1 MEELDLKEIFN
12 IFWSK
17 KEYILVATVLALLLG
32 VIYSYLFVTPKYKSY
47 TTLVLATSTED
58 SSSKAAETITSTDI
72 SLNNNL
78 VATYSEL
85 IKSKAVVRQVI
96 SNLGI
101 DDSEDTIKGSI
112 SVSAV
117 KSTQLIEIDVYNE
130 DSYKAKLIAN
140 EVARVFSAKVAEI
153 YNINNIRVVDEAEE
167 PTSPSNVN
175 RKKDIGMFT
184 VIGFALGCI
193 YAFIVNM
200 IDTTV
205 KGKEDIERRIG
216 LTVLVDIPECNF
228 EESLKAMNK
237 IRRGGE
243 KNEKRNHNA

>member
-1 MEELDLKEIFN
+1 MEELDLKQIFN

-17 KEYILVATVLALLLG
+17 KEYIILATIFALLLG
-32 VIYSYLFVTPKYKSY
+32 VLYSYLFVTPRYKSY
-47 TTLVLATSTED
+47 TTLVLATSSED
-58 SSSKAAETITSTDI
+58 TSSSATETITSSDI

-85 IKSKAVVRQVI
+85 IKSKAVVRKVI

-101 DDSEDTIKGSI
+101 TDSEDAIKSSI

-130 DSYKAKLIAN
+130 DPYKAKIIAN
-140 EVARVFSAKVAEI
+140 EVAKVFSDKVSEI

-167 PTSPSNVN
+167 SETPSNVN

-184 VIGFALGCI
+184 LIGFALGCA

-205 KGKEDIERRIG
+205 KSKEDVERRIG

-228 EESLKAMNK
+228 DESLKAMNK
-237 IRRGGE
+237 IRREGS
-243 KNEKRNHNA
+243 KK